1 MIDYF
6 FKWTDEAA
14 AKADVLMLADYLN
27 VAPGGLREWARD
39 KVLPNPKVWRPSQD
53 TVVNGVVVHAYLT
66 GWFLVVALERRVAV
80 LLNSTALQFALDRDA
95 RNAGQPFVVKNNIGA
110 VINDV
115 KVAPVFAGSNYP

>member
-14 AKADVLMLADYLN
+14 AKEDVLMLADYLN
-27 VAPGGLREWARD
+27 VTPGGLREWVRD
-39 KVLPNPKVWRPSQD
+39 KILPNPKVWRPSQD
-53 TVVNGVVVHAYLT
+53 TVVNGAVVHTYLT